1 MKNLPILQINASY
14 ALFKIPQEGNLTNE
28 YDSFKNL
35 QLDTGEI
42 IPFNT
47 NKIKFD
53 LNHPL
58 EIDVQ
63 PSYDGSVNLIINDDK
78 NPPLLINSRF
88 SVQEGNTYQII
99 DHTGAADT
107 NLYWDE
113 TVDLDTRLYKTVT
126 KIPKLEFLGLD
137 LNGKLKCGTYHFYFK
152 YSDNDGNE
160 TDFITESGVV
170 TCHIGNINDPFSIR
184 MGMINENSEK
194 MVKFKLSNIDTQ
206 YDLIKVYYT
215 RTTSDNSAQ
224 DITTAHYID
233 SKYIINSETLD
244 LNITGFENIIDISID
259 EINPQYQLVDSAKS
273 QAQCQNMLF
282 LGNVNKPSL
291 PYQELSDLSLRII
304 PSISNEKNIGNLD
317 SNYIDRSGRN
327 LWEYYNVNNIYNY
340 LGYWPEEYYR
350 FGIVYILPDFTLSP
364 VFNIR
369 GLDFSIGNQHKSFD
383 LYDNEEK
390 RVYINS
396 LDGLINNRVNY
407 FENSKGV
414 IKFPKQQVI
423 TSEGVIPIGLKFTFE
438 EYEDDKSVINELK
451 KYTKGFFFVRQ
462 ERIPTILAQGC
473 AIGKTKDDYGNIPV
487 IPYNGI
493 GIAESFLKTTT
504 FSVNNLSDD
513 NILLVK
519 DWKWKFPKKDK
530 NGNPILDQNGNV
542 VSIDDDGGTT
552 FEDITTKSEFDP
564 YKPAYYTGG
573 DYVKNKNRLPERIGD
588 GMFGYWDIDENAT
601 KKLIDLYGKYLR
613 ILESKFLNIPYTNY
627 EIKAAIVPEAELR
640 ESIFNQLFTSSE
652 YIITKTSEQG
662 QIAKISDTHYQIIRD
677 TVLNDNTLKTV
688 LLTMVNDGLKLTTN
702 GTDYFSAR
710 AGESEQAWE
719 TIDVL
724 NNWLDAQAENGIN
737 TELTQSNS
745 LIRGNFGTYVGI
757 GNSILSPGE
766 IFNVRPKGYNETLK
780 YKENEFK
787 NRFYTSAPYYSISD
801 RQEFNESNNIICYRG
816 DCYIGN
822 FTHKIHRNFID
833 PELPLNDRII
843 DPYTWYK
850 NYSVYQDSSV
860 DNKAVNRILTTFK
873 RNSKGKILEPS
884 DAKYTSAGGLKD
896 TLTGG
901 ESFKIS
907 GANNI
912 NRADVNAVKLGHWF
926 TFKVM
931 SNVNVSMRDINLME
945 PAEQSI
951 FGQSRT
957 FFPLQKMNRSS
968 STKIADSN
976 IINGANNVTLSKR
989 YNFII
994 PDVPFLKNKF
1004 DTRIIY
1010 SDIHITDAFRNGFRV
1025 FQEKNYRDYPKTYGA
1040 LVSIKEFAGNL
1051 IAVMENGVLLIPVNE
1066 RAIAGEGVGGNIYIN
1081 TSNVLPENPKVLS
1094 SNFGSIW
1101 QDSVKLT
1108 VNTVYG
1114 VDTIAKKIWRTNGET
1129 FEIISDL
1136 TVQKFLND
1144 NINLKESDKIPTVGI
1159 KNVKTHYNSFKGD
1172 VMFTFYNGKKEWNLC
1187 YNEKLEK
1194 FITFYSWTPLLSENI
1209 NNIFFSFD
1217 LNDIKSSIAL
1227 KENVESINKLE
1238 LSNNGYNKSLIFD
1251 NYILPNDFNRKIAN
1265 VITSDIIKLTDSF
1278 FKIVNDKL
1286 YYNNLNLF
1294 NSFFAGSD
1302 TYKSIAILSP
1312 TDCTLRFV
1320 KSTTNT
1326 HLWKHGQAGIYDLQ
1340 GEIKPT
1346 KWYDKQ
1352 ELFEIEFIV
1361 KDPPIYQKIFDNLKI
1376 ISNKSK
1382 PKEFEFEIVGEGYD
1396 WYKYKDVIQFLNDRV
1411 TNDYNLED
1419 SYSDYLAEYP
1429 NIKKLPFIKRIKYNP
1444 NNPLKDYKWEDNS
1457 TDVWLVKDTLLNEE
1471 RIHTNQLGN
1480 DIKTLGRMRGNMQ
1493 YLEDFW
1499 NVEIRPINFKYAY
1512 LNENVLNFT
1521 KLNQSKIR
1529 DKYLKVKIR
1538 YSGEDLT
1545 IIQAVKALFTI
1556 SYA

>member
-1 MKNLPILQINASY
+1 MKNLPILQINASH
-14 ALFKIPQEGNLTNE
+14 ALFKTPSKGNLKNKYE
-28 YDSFKNL
+28 SFKNL
-35 QLDTGEI
+35 QLNTGEI

-47 NKIKFD
+47 DKIKFD

-58 EIDVQ
+58 QIDVQ

-88 SVQEGNTYQII
+88 SVQEGNTYEVI
-99 DHTGAADT
+99 DHIGTADT
-107 NLYWDE
+107 NLYWEDS
-113 TVDLDTRLYKTVT
+113 VNLDTRLYKTIT
-126 KIPKLEFLGLD
+126 KIPKLDFLGLE

-184 MGMINENSEK
+184 MGMQDENSEK
-194 MVKFKLSNIDTQ
+194 IIKFKLSNIDTQ
-206 YDLIKVYYT
+206 YDLIKVYFT
-215 RTTSDNSAQ
+215 RTTSGNSSQ

-244 LNITGFENIIDISID
+244 LNITGFENIIDVSID
-259 EINPQYQLVDSAKS
+259 EINPQYQLVDSAKA
-273 QAQCQNMLF
+273 QAKAQNILF

-383 LYDNEEK
+383 LYDNEKK

-423 TSEGVIPIGLKFTFE
+423 TSEGVIPIGLKFTFGE
-438 EYEDDKSVINELK
+438 SENDTSIINELK
-451 KYTKGFFFVRQ
+451 KHTKGFFFVRQ

-530 NGNPILDQNGNV
+530 NGNPILDQNGNL
-542 VSIDDDGGTT
+542 VSIDDDGSTT

-613 ILESKFLNIPYTNY
+613 ILESKFLDIPYTNY

-677 TVLNDNTLKTV
+677 AVLNDNTLKTV

-724 NNWLDAQAENGIN
+724 NNWLYAQDENGIN

-822 FTHKIHRNFID
+822 FTHKMHRNFID

-843 DPYTWYK
+843 DPYTWHK

-873 RNSKGKILEPS
+873 RNNKGKILEPS

-931 SNVNVSMRDINLME
+931 SNINVSMRDINLME

-957 FFPLQKMNRSS
+957 FFPLQKMNRNS

-1040 LVSIKEFAGNL
+1040 LVSLKEFNGNL
-1051 IAVMENGVLLIPVNE
+1051 IAIMENGVLLIPINE
-1066 RAIAGEGVGGNIYIN
+1066 RALAGEGDGGNIYIN

-1101 QDSVKLT
+1101 QDSIIITTENKI
-1108 VNTVYG
+1108 YG
-1114 VDTIAKKIWRTNGET
+1114 VDTIAKKIWRTDGQSFET
-1129 FEIISDL
+1129 LSDL

-1172 VMFTFYNGKKEWNLC
+1172 IMFTFYNGKKKWNLC
-1187 YNEKLEK
+1187 YNERLEK
-1194 FITFYSWTPLLSENI
+1194 FITFYSWTPIYSENI

-1217 LNDIKSSIAL
+1217 LITNNKI
-1227 KENVESINKLE
+1227 VEE
-1238 LSNNGYNKSLIFD
+1238 YNKKLLDD
-1251 NYILPNDFNRKIAN
+1251 NYTP
-1265 VITSDIIKLTDSF
+1265 
-1278 FKIVNDKL
+1278 L
-1286 YYNNLNLF
+1286 YPENN
-1294 NSFFAGSD
+1294 
-1302 TYKSIAILSP
+1302 
-1312 TDCTLRFV
+1312 
-1320 KSTTNT
+1320 
-1326 HLWKHGQAGIYDLQ
+1326 LWKHGQVGIYDLQ
-1340 GEIKPT
+1340 GTIKPT
-1346 KWYDKQ
+1346 NWYNKQ
-1352 ELFEIEFIV
+1352 ELFEFEFII

-1382 PKEFEFEIVGEGYD
+1382 PKEFEFEVVGEGYD
-1396 WYKYKDVIQFLNDRV
+1396 WFNYKDEIIFLNNRV
-1411 TNDYNLED
+1411 GNTIDSSEVVDAEDLINGTYRNLEH
-1419 SYSDYLAEYP
+1419 SYRKYLKS
-1429 NIKKLPFIKRIKYNP
+1429 NLSIKKLPFIKRVRSSQT
-1444 NNPLKDYKWEDNS
+1444 DTWESNT
-1457 TDVWLVKDTLLNEE
+1457 TDVWLYYDELLNEY
-1471 RIHTNQLGN
+1471 RIWTNQLGN

-1499 NVEIRPINFKYAY
+1499 NVEVRPINFKYAY
-1512 LNENVLNFT
+1512 LNENVLKFT
-1521 KLNQSKIR
+1521 SLKQSKLR
-1529 DKYLKVKIR
+1529 DKYVKIKVR

-1545 IIQAVKALFTI
+1545 IIQAIKTLFTI

>member
-1 MKNLPILQINASY
+1 MKNLPILKINASH
-14 ALFKIPQEGNLTNE
+14 ALFKTPSKGNLKNKYE
-28 YDSFKNL
+28 SFKNL
-35 QLDTGEI
+35 QLNTGEI

-47 NKIKFD
+47 DKIKFD

-58 EIDVQ
+58 QIDVQ

-88 SVQEGNTYQII
+88 SVQEGNTYEVI
-99 DHTGAADT
+99 DHIGTADT
-107 NLYWDE
+107 NLYWEDS
-113 TVDLDTRLYKTVT
+113 VNLDTRLYKTIT
-126 KIPKLEFLGLD
+126 KIPKLDFLGLE

-184 MGMINENSEK
+184 MGMQDENSEK
-194 MVKFKLSNIDTQ
+194 IIKFKLSNIDTQ
-206 YDLIKVYYT
+206 YDLIKVYFT
-215 RTTSDNSAQ
+215 RTTSDNSSQ

-244 LNITGFENIIDISID
+244 LNITGFENIIDVSID
-259 EINPQYQLVDSAKS
+259 EINPQYQLVDSAKA
-273 QAQCQNMLF
+273 QAKAQNILF

-369 GLDFSIGNQHKSFD
+369 GLDFSIGSQHKSFD

-423 TSEGVIPIGLKFTFE
+423 TSEGVIPIGLKFTFGE
-438 EYEDDKSVINELK
+438 SENDTSIINELK
-451 KYTKGFFFVRQ
+451 KHTKGFFFVRQ

-504 FSVNNLSDD
+504 FSVNKLSDD

-519 DWKWKFPKKDK
+519 DWKWRFPDAKVDGTNNDINDDNFIDVTTDYDPYIKKD
-530 NGNPILDQNGNV
+530 GARI
-542 VSIDDDGGTT
+542 
-552 FEDITTKSEFDP
+552 KS
-564 YKPAYYTGG
+564 
-573 DYVKNKNRLPERIGD
+573 KNKLPERIGN
-588 GMFGYWDIDENAT
+588 GLFGYWDIDENAT
-601 KKLIDLYGKYLR
+601 RKLIDLYGKYLR

-652 YIITKTSEQG
+652 YIITKTLEQG
-662 QIAKISDTHYQIIRD
+662 QIAKISDIHYQIIRD

-724 NNWLDAQAENGIN
+724 NNWLYSQTENGIN
-737 TELTQSNS
+737 TKLTQSDS

-822 FTHKIHRNFID
+822 FTHKMHRNFID

-843 DPYTWYK
+843 DPYTWHK

-873 RNSKGKILEPS
+873 RNNKGKILEPS

-931 SNVNVSMRDINLME
+931 SNINVSMRDINLME

-951 FGQSRT
+951 FGQPRS
-957 FFPLQKMNRSS
+957 FFPLQKMNRNS

-1025 FQEKNYRDYPKTYGA
+1025 FKENNYRDYPKTYGA
-1040 LVSIKEFAGNL
+1040 LVSLKEFNGNL
-1051 IAVMENGVLLIPVNE
+1051 IAIMENGVLLIPINE
-1066 RAIAGEGVGGNIYIN
+1066 RALAGEGDGGNIYIN
-1081 TSNVLPENPKVLS
+1081 TSNVLPENPRVLS

-1101 QDSVKLT
+1101 QDSIIITTENKI
-1108 VNTVYG
+1108 YG
-1114 VDTIAKKIWRTNGET
+1114 VDTIAKKIWRTDGQSFET
-1129 FEIISDL
+1129 LSDL
-1136 TVQKFLND
+1136 KVQKFLND

-1172 VMFTFYNGKKEWNLC
+1172 IMFTFYNNDKIWNLC

-1194 FITFYSWTPLLSENI
+1194 FITFYSWTPIYSENI

-1217 LNDIKSSIAL
+1217 LITNNKI
-1227 KENVESINKLE
+1227 VEE
-1238 LSNNGYNKSLIFD
+1238 YNKKLLDD
-1251 NYILPNDFNRKIAN
+1251 NYTP
-1265 VITSDIIKLTDSF
+1265 
-1278 FKIVNDKL
+1278 L
-1286 YYNNLNLF
+1286 YPENN
-1294 NSFFAGSD
+1294 
-1302 TYKSIAILSP
+1302 
-1312 TDCTLRFV
+1312 
-1320 KSTTNT
+1320 
-1326 HLWKHGQAGIYDLQ
+1326 LWKHGQVGIYDLQ
-1340 GEIKPT
+1340 GTIKPT
-1346 KWYDKQ
+1346 NWYNKQ
-1352 ELFEIEFIV
+1352 ELFEFEFII

-1411 TNDYNLED
+1411 GEINYPDLET
-1419 SYSDYLAEYP
+1419 SYLKYLQL
-1429 NIKKLPFIKRIKYNP
+1429 NQSIKKLPFIKRIKYNP
-1444 NNPLKDYKWEDNS
+1444 NNPLKDYKWENNS

-1480 DIKTLGRMRGNMQ
+1480 DIKTLGRIKGNMQ

-1499 NVEIRPINFKYAY
+1499 NIEIRPINFKYAY

>member
-1 MKNLPILQINASY
+1 MKNLPILQINASH
-14 ALFKIPQEGNLTNE
+14 ALFKIPSKGDLKNE

-47 NKIKFD
+47 DKIKFD

-58 EIDVQ
+58 QIDIQ

-88 SVQEGNTYQII
+88 SVQEGNTYEII
-99 DHTGAADT
+99 DHIGTADT
-107 NLYWDE
+107 NLYWEDS
-113 TVDLDTRLYKTVT
+113 VNLDTRLYKTIT
-126 KIPKLEFLGLD
+126 KIPKLDFLGLE

-184 MGMINENSEK
+184 MGMQDENSEK
-194 MVKFKLSNIDTQ
+194 IIKFKLSNIDTQ
-206 YDLIKVYYT
+206 YDLIKVYFT

-259 EINPQYQLVDSAKS
+259 EINPQYQLVDSAKA
-273 QAQCQNMLF
+273 QAKAQNILF

-383 LYDNEEK
+383 LYDNENK

-396 LDGLINNRVNY
+396 LDGLINNRINY

-414 IKFPKQQVI
+414 IKLPKQQVI
-423 TSEGVIPIGLKFTFE
+423 TSEGVTPIGLKFTFGE
-438 EYEDDKSVINELK
+438 SENDTSIINELK

-473 AIGKTKDDYGNIPV
+473 AIGKTKDEYGNIPI

-519 DWKWKFPKKDK
+519 DWKWRFPDAKVDGTNNDINDDNFIDVTTDYDPYIKKD
-530 NGNPILDQNGNV
+530 GARI
-542 VSIDDDGGTT
+542 
-552 FEDITTKSEFDP
+552 KS
-564 YKPAYYTGG
+564 
-573 DYVKNKNRLPERIGD
+573 KNKLPERIGN
-588 GMFGYWDIDENAT
+588 GLFGYWDIDESAT
-601 KKLIDLYGKYLR
+601 EKLINLYGQYLR

-652 YIITKTSEQG
+652 YIITKTLEQG
-662 QIAKISDTHYQIIRD
+662 QIAKISDIHYQIIRD

-724 NNWLDAQAENGIN
+724 NNWLYSQTENGIN
-737 TELTQSNS
+737 TKLTQSDS

-757 GNSILSPGE
+757 GNSVLSPGE

-801 RQEFNESNNIICYRG
+801 RQEFNENSIICYRG

-822 FTHKIHRNFID
+822 FTHKMHRNFID

-843 DPYTWYK
+843 DPYTWHK

-873 RNSKGKILEPS
+873 RNNKGKILEPS

-907 GANNI
+907 GSNNI

-951 FGQSRT
+951 FGQPRS
-957 FFPLQKMNRSS
+957 FFPLQKMNRNS

-1025 FQEKNYRDYPKTYGA
+1025 FKENNYRDYPKTYGA
-1040 LVSIKEFAGNL
+1040 LISLKEFNGNL
-1051 IAVMENGVLLIPVNE
+1051 IAVMENGVLLIPINE
-1066 RAIAGEGVGGNIYIN
+1066 RALAGEGVGGNIYIN

-1101 QDSVKLT
+1101 QDSIIITTENKI
-1108 VNTVYG
+1108 YG
-1114 VDTIAKKIWRTNGET
+1114 VDTIAKKIWRTDGQS

-1136 TVQKFLND
+1136 KVQKFLND
-1144 NINLKESDKIPTVGI
+1144 NINLKESDKIPIIGI

-1172 VMFTFYNGKKEWNLC
+1172 IMFTFYNDDKIWNLC
-1187 YNEKLEK
+1187 YNERLEK
-1194 FITFYSWTPLLSENI
+1194 FITFYSWTPVYSENI

-1217 LNDIKSSIAL
+1217 LNDIKSSIVL
-1227 KENVESINKLE
+1227 KENINSVNKLE
-1238 LSNNGYNKSLIFD
+1238 LSNNGYNKNLVFD
-1251 NYILPNDFNRKIAN
+1251 NYILPYDFNRKVAN
-1265 VITSDIIKLTDSF
+1265 VITSDVIQLDNSF
-1278 FKIVNDKL
+1278 FKIVNKGL
-1286 YYNNLNLF
+1286 YYNDLNSF
-1294 NSFFAGSD
+1294 NSFFASTD
-1302 TYKSIAILSP
+1302 TYKSISILLP
-1312 TDCTLRFV
+1312 TDCTLKFV
-1320 KSTTNT
+1320 KNTLDT
-1326 HLWKHGQAGIYDLQ
+1326 HLWKHGQAGIYNLQ

-1346 KWYDKQ
+1346 KWYNKQ
-1352 ELFEIEFIV
+1352 EVFELEFII
-1361 KDPPIYQKIFDNLKI
+1361 KDPPIYQKIFNNLKI

-1396 WYKYKDVIQFLNDRV
+1396 WYNYKDIIQLLNDRV
-1411 TNDYNLED
+1411 GEADYPSLEI
-1419 SYSDYLAEYP
+1419 SYLKYLQS
-1429 NIKKLPFIKRIKYNP
+1429 NQTIKKLPFIKRVRYNP
-1444 NNPLKDYKWEDNS
+1444 NNPLKDYKWENNS
-1457 TDVWLVKDTLLNEE
+1457 TDVWLVNDTLLNEE

-1480 DIKTLGRMRGNMQ
+1480 DIKTLGRINGNMQ

-1499 NVEIRPINFKYAY
+1499 NIEIRPINFKYAY
-1512 LNENVLNFT
+1512 LNEGVLKFT
-1521 KLNQSKIR
+1521 PLKQSKLR
-1529 DKYLKVKIR
+1529 DKYLKIKVR

-1545 IIQAVKALFTI
+1545 IVQAIKTLFTI
-1556 SYA
+1556 SYS

>member
-1 MKNLPILQINASY
+1 MKNLPILQINASH
-14 ALFKIPQEGNLTNE
+14 ALFKTPPKGDLKNE

-47 NKIKFD
+47 DKIKFD

-58 EIDVQ
+58 QIDIQ

-88 SVQEGNTYQII
+88 SVQEGNTYEII
-99 DHTGAADT
+99 DHIGTADT
-107 NLYWDE
+107 NLYWEDS
-113 TVDLDTRLYKTVT
+113 VNLDTRLYKTIT
-126 KIPKLEFLGLD
+126 KIPKLDFLGLE

-184 MGMINENSEK
+184 MGMMNENSEK
-194 MVKFKLSNIDTQ
+194 IIKFKLSNIDTQ
-206 YDLIKVYYT
+206 YDLIKVYFT

-244 LNITGFENIIDISID
+244 LNITGFENIINISID
-259 EINPQYQLVDSAKS
+259 EINSQYQLVDSAKA
-273 QAQCQNMLF
+273 QAQAQNILF

-383 LYDNEEK
+383 LYDNENK

-396 LDGLINNRVNY
+396 LDGLINNRINY

-414 IKFPKQQVI
+414 IKLPKQQVI
-423 TSEGVIPIGLKFTFE
+423 TSEGVTPIGLKFTFGE
-438 EYEDDKSVINELK
+438 SENDTSIINELK

-473 AIGKTKDDYGNIPV
+473 AIGKTKDEYGNIPV
-487 IPYNGI
+487 IPYNGV

-519 DWKWKFPKKDK
+519 DWKWRFPDAKVDGTNNDINDDNFIDVTTDYDPYIKKD
-530 NGNPILDQNGNV
+530 GARI
-542 VSIDDDGGTT
+542 
-552 FEDITTKSEFDP
+552 KS
-564 YKPAYYTGG
+564 
-573 DYVKNKNRLPERIGD
+573 KNKLPERIGN
-588 GMFGYWDIDENAT
+588 GLFGYWDIDEEAT
-601 KKLIDLYGKYLR
+601 QKLINLYGRYLR
-613 ILESKFLNIPYTNY
+613 ILESKFLNIPYTKY

-652 YIITKTSEQG
+652 YIITKTLEQG
-662 QIAKISDTHYQIIRD
+662 QIAKISDIHYQIIRD

-724 NNWLDAQAENGIN
+724 NNWLYSQTENGIN
-737 TELTQSNS
+737 TKLTQSDS

-801 RQEFNESNNIICYRG
+801 RQEFNENNIICYRG

-843 DPYTWYK
+843 DPYTWHK

-873 RNSKGKILEPS
+873 RNNKGKILEPS

-907 GANNI
+907 GSNNI

-951 FGQSRT
+951 FGQPRS
-957 FFPLQKMNRSS
+957 FFPLQKMNRNS

-1025 FQEKNYRDYPKTYGA
+1025 FKENNYRDYPKTYGA
-1040 LVSIKEFAGNL
+1040 LVSLKEFNGNL
-1051 IAVMENGVLLIPVNE
+1051 IAVMENGVLLIPINE
-1066 RAIAGEGVGGNIYIN
+1066 RALAGEGVGGNIYIN

-1094 SNFGSIW
+1094 SNFGSMW
-1101 QDSVKLT
+1101 QDSIIITTENKI
-1108 VNTVYG
+1108 YG
-1114 VDTIAKKIWRTNGET
+1114 VDTIAKKIWRTDGQS
-1129 FEIISDL
+1129 FEILSDL
-1136 TVQKFLND
+1136 KVQKFLND
-1144 NINLKESDKIPTVGI
+1144 NINLKESDKIPIIGI

-1172 VMFTFYNGKKEWNLC
+1172 VMFTFYNDEIKWNLC

-1194 FITFYSWTPLLSENI
+1194 FITFYSWIPNFSENI
-1209 NNIFFSFD
+1209 NNIFFTFNFKDSSVKYLSKL
-1217 LNDIKSSIAL
+1217 LNEDGGIMLSEDGDVIL
-1227 KENVESINKLE
+1227 NEDDGFMNVVN
-1238 LSNNGYNKSLIFD
+1238 
-1251 NYILPNDFNRKIAN
+1251 
-1265 VITSDIIKLTDSF
+1265 TS
-1278 FKIVNDKL
+1278 
-1286 YYNNLNLF
+1286 Y
-1294 NSFFAGSD
+1294 
-1302 TYKSIAILSP
+1302 
-1312 TDCTLRFV
+1312 
-1320 KSTTNT
+1320 
-1326 HLWKHGQAGIYDLQ
+1326 LWKHGQAGNYL
-1340 GEIKPT
+1340 ESEPIKPT

-1352 ELFEIEFIV
+1352 EVFELEFIV

-1382 PKEFEFEIVGEGYD
+1382 PKEFEFELVGEGYD
-1396 WYKYKDVIQFLNDRV
+1396 WYNYKDEIIFLNDRV
-1411 TNDYNLED
+1411 GTTIDSSEVVDADDSINGTYKNLEH
-1419 SYSDYLAEYP
+1419 SYRKYLKS
-1429 NIKKLPFIKRIKYNP
+1429 NLSIKKLPFIKRVRSSQT
-1444 NNPLKDYKWEDNS
+1444 DTWESNT
-1457 TDVWLVKDTLLNEE
+1457 TDVWLYYDELLNEY
-1471 RIHTNQLGN
+1471 RIWTNQLGN

-1499 NVEIRPINFKYAY
+1499 NVEVRPINFKYAY
-1512 LNENVLNFT
+1512 LNENVLKFT
-1521 KLNQSKIR
+1521 SLKQSKLR
-1529 DKYLKVKIR
+1529 DKYLKIKVR

-1545 IIQAVKALFTI
+1545 TIQAIKTLFTI

>member
-1 MKNLPILQINASY
+1 MKNLPILQINASH
-14 ALFKIPQEGNLTNE
+14 ALFKTPSKGNLKNE
-28 YDSFKNL
+28 YESFKNL
-35 QLDTGEI
+35 QLNTGEI

-47 NKIKFD
+47 DKIKFD

-58 EIDVQ
+58 QIDVQ

-88 SVQEGNTYQII
+88 SVQEGNTYEVI
-99 DHTGAADT
+99 DHIGTADT
-107 NLYWDE
+107 NLYWEDS
-113 TVDLDTRLYKTVT
+113 VNLDTRLYKTIT
-126 KIPKLEFLGLD
+126 KIPKLDFLGLE

-184 MGMINENSEK
+184 MGMQDENSEK
-194 MVKFKLSNIDTQ
+194 IIKFKLSNIDTQ
-206 YDLIKVYYT
+206 YDLIKVYFT
-215 RTTSDNSAQ
+215 RTTSDNSSQ

-244 LNITGFENIIDISID
+244 LNITGFENIIDVSID
-259 EINPQYQLVDSAKS
+259 EINPQYQLVDSAKA
-273 QAQCQNMLF
+273 QAKAQNILF

-423 TSEGVIPIGLKFTFE
+423 TSEGVIPIGLKFTFGE
-438 EYEDDKSVINELK
+438 SENDTSIINELK

-473 AIGKTKDDYGNIPV
+473 AIGKTKDEYGNIPV

-519 DWKWKFPKKDK
+519 DWKWRFPDAKVDGTNNDINDDNFIDVTTDYDPYIKKD
-530 NGNPILDQNGNV
+530 GARI
-542 VSIDDDGGTT
+542 
-552 FEDITTKSEFDP
+552 KS
-564 YKPAYYTGG
+564 
-573 DYVKNKNRLPERIGD
+573 KNKLPERIGN
-588 GMFGYWDIDENAT
+588 GLFGYWDIDENAT

-613 ILESKFLNIPYTNY
+613 ILESKFLNIPYTKY

-677 TVLNDNTLKTV
+677 AVLNDNTLKTV

-724 NNWLDAQAENGIN
+724 NNWLYAQDENGIN
-737 TELTQSNS
+737 TKLTQSDS

-801 RQEFNESNNIICYRG
+801 RQEFNENNIICYRG

-843 DPYTWYK
+843 DPYTWHK
-850 NYSVYQDSSV
+850 NYSVYQDSSL

-873 RNSKGKILEPS
+873 RNNKGKILEPS

-907 GANNI
+907 GSNNI
-912 NRADVNAVKLGHWF
+912 NRADVNTVKLGHWF

-951 FGQSRT
+951 FGQPRS
-957 FFPLQKMNRSS
+957 FFPLQKMNRNS

-1025 FQEKNYRDYPKTYGA
+1025 FKENNYRDYPKTYGA
-1040 LVSIKEFAGNL
+1040 LVSLKEFNGNL
-1051 IAVMENGVLLIPVNE
+1051 IAIMENGVLLIPINE
-1066 RAIAGEGVGGNIYIN
+1066 RALAGEGDGGNIYIN

-1101 QDSVKLT
+1101 QDSIIITTENKI
-1108 VNTVYG
+1108 YG
-1114 VDTIAKKIWRTNGET
+1114 VDTIAKKIWRTDGQSFET
-1129 FEIISDL
+1129 LSDL

-1172 VMFTFYNGKKEWNLC
+1172 IMFTFYNGKKKWNLC
-1187 YNEKLEK
+1187 YNERLEK
-1194 FITFYSWTPLLSENI
+1194 FITFYSWTPIYSENI

-1217 LNDIKSSIAL
+1217 LITNNKI
-1227 KENVESINKLE
+1227 VEE
-1238 LSNNGYNKSLIFD
+1238 YNKKLLDD
-1251 NYILPNDFNRKIAN
+1251 NYTP
-1265 VITSDIIKLTDSF
+1265 
-1278 FKIVNDKL
+1278 L
-1286 YYNNLNLF
+1286 YPENN
-1294 NSFFAGSD
+1294 
-1302 TYKSIAILSP
+1302 
-1312 TDCTLRFV
+1312 
-1320 KSTTNT
+1320 
-1326 HLWKHGQAGIYDLQ
+1326 LWKHGQVGIYDLQ

-1411 TNDYNLED
+1411 GEINYPDLET
-1419 SYSDYLAEYP
+1419 SYLKYLQL
-1429 NIKKLPFIKRIKYNP
+1429 NQSIKKLPFIKRIKYNP
-1444 NNPLKDYKWEDNS
+1444 NNPLKDYKWENNS

-1480 DIKTLGRMRGNMQ
+1480 DIKTLGRIKGNMQ

-1499 NVEIRPINFKYAY
+1499 NIEIRPINFKYAY

>member
-14 ALFKIPQEGNLTNE
+14 TLFKIPQEGNLKNE

-99 DHTGAADT
+99 DHTGTADT

-184 MGMINENSEK
+184 MGMMDENSEK
-194 MVKFKLSNIDTQ
+194 TVKFKLSNIDTQ

-282 LGNVNKPSL
+282 LGNVNKVSI
-291 PYQELSDLSLRII
+291 PYNELSDLSLRII
-304 PSISNEKNIGNLD
+304 PSISNEQNIGNLD

-327 LWEYYNVNNIYNY
+327 LWEYYNVKNIYNY

-350 FGIVYILPDFTLSP
+350 FGIVYILPDYTLSP
-364 VFNIR
+364 VFNTR
-369 GLDFSIGNQHKSFD
+369 GLDFSLGSTTQNFP
-383 LYDNEEK
+383 LYDSNNK

-396 LDGLINNRVNY
+396 SNGIINNKLNP
-407 FENSKGV
+407 FENTKGV
-414 IKFPKQQVI
+414 IKLPKEQVI
-423 TSEGVIPIGLKFTFE
+423 TSEGVKPLGIKFTFGGFE
-438 EYEDDKSVINELK
+438 NDLSIITELK
-451 KYTKGFFFVRQ
+451 KYTRGFFFVRQ

-473 AIGKTKDDYGNIPV
+473 AIGKTKNDYGNIPI
-487 IPYNGI
+487 IPYNGV
-493 GIAESFLKTTT
+493 GIVESFLKTST

-519 DWKWKFPKKDK
+519 DWKWRFPNAKVDGT
-530 NGNPILDQNGNV
+530 NNNINDDNF
-542 VSIDDDGGTT
+542 IDVTT
-552 FEDITTKSEFDP
+552 DYDP
-564 YKPAYYTGG
+564 YVKKEGNR
-573 DYVKNKNRLPERIGD
+573 VKSKNKLPERIGD
-588 GMFGYWDIDENAT
+588 GLFGYWDIDENAT
-601 KKLIDLYGKYLR
+601 NKLISLYGQYLR
-613 ILESKFLNIPYTNY
+613 ILESKFLNIPSLNY
-627 EIKAAIVPEAELR
+627 EIKAAIIPEAELR
-640 ESIFNQLFTSSE
+640 EPLFNQLFTSAE
-652 YIITKTSEQG
+652 YIITKALEQG
-662 QIAKISDTHYQIIRD
+662 SIVKLSDVHYQILRSN
-677 TVLNDNTLKTV
+677 VSQNNDLRSV
-688 LLTMVNDGLKLTTN
+688 LLTMVNDNLKLTTN
-702 GTDYFSAR
+702 GVDYFSAR

-724 NNWLDAQAENGIN
+724 NKWNYAQQKEGIN
-737 TELTQSNS
+737 TKLTQSDS
-745 LIRGNFGTYVGI
+745 LIRGVFGTYVGI
-757 GNSILSPGE
+757 GNISLNPGE
-766 IFNVRPKGYNETLK
+766 VFNVRPKGYNETLK
-780 YKENEFK
+780 YKENEF
-787 NRFYTSAPYYSISD
+787 NSRFFNSSPYYSISD
-801 RQEFNESNNIICYRG
+801 RTDLTNLNSIVCYRG

-822 FTHKIHRNFID
+822 FTHKMHRNFID
-833 PELPLNDRII
+833 PELPLNDKII
-843 DPYTWYK
+843 DPYTWHK
-850 NYSVYQDSSV
+850 NYSVYQDSSI
-860 DNKAVNRILTTFK
+860 DDKAVNRVLTTFK
-873 RNSKGKILEPS
+873 RNNKGKILEPS
-884 DAKYTSAGGLKD
+884 DAKYDSAGGLKD

-901 ESFKIS
+901 ESFKVS
-907 GANNI
+907 GVNHI
-912 NRADVNAVKLGHWF
+912 NRADVNAINLGHWL

-931 SNVNVSMRDINLME
+931 SNINISMRDINLME

-951 FGQSRT
+951 FGQPRS
-957 FFPLQKMNRSS
+957 FFPLRKMNKNS
-968 STKIADSN
+968 STKLPDSN
-976 IINGANNVTLSKR
+976 IINGATNVTLSKR

-1004 DTRIIY
+1004 DTRVIY

-1025 FQEKNYRDYPKTYGA
+1025 FQEKNYRDYPKTYGS
-1040 LVSIKEFAGNL
+1040 LVSLKEFAGNL

-1066 RAIAGEGVGGNIYIN
+1066 RAVAGEGVGGNIYIN
-1081 TSNVLPENPKVLS
+1081 TSNILPENPKVLS

-1101 QDSVKLT
+1101 QDSVRVT
-1108 VNTVYG
+1108 INTIYG
-1114 VDTIAKKIWRTNGET
+1114 VDTVAKKIWRTNGET

-1136 TVQKFLND
+1136 KVQKFLND
-1144 NINLKESDKIPTVGI
+1144 NITLKESDKIPTIGL
-1159 KNVKTHYNSFKGD
+1159 KNVKTHYNAFKGD
-1172 VMFTFYNGKKEWNLC
+1172 VMFTFYNDDKVWNLC

-1194 FITFYSWTPLLSENI
+1194 FITFYSWTPVLSENI

-1238 LSNNGYNKSLIFD
+1238 LYNNGYNKNLVFD
-1251 NYILPNDFNRKIAN
+1251 NYILPNDFNRKVAN
-1265 VITSDIIKLTDSF
+1265 VITSDRIQLDDSF
-1278 FKIVNDKL
+1278 FKIVNGGL
-1286 YYNNLNLF
+1286 YYNDLNLF
-1294 NSFFAGSD
+1294 NSFFAGSN
-1302 TYKSIAILSP
+1302 TYKFIAILLP
-1312 TDCTLRFV
+1312 TDCTLKFV

-1346 KWYDKQ
+1346 NWYNKQ
-1352 ELFEIEFIV
+1352 EVFELEFIV

-1382 PKEFEFEIVGEGYD
+1382 PKEFEFELVGEGYD
-1396 WYKYKDVIQFLNDRV
+1396 WYNYKDEIIFLNDRV
-1411 TNDYNLED
+1411 GTTIDSSEVVDADDSINGTYRNLEH
-1419 SYSDYLAEYP
+1419 SYRKYLKS
-1429 NIKKLPFIKRIKYNP
+1429 NLSIKKLPFIKRVRSSQT
-1444 NNPLKDYKWEDNS
+1444 DTWESNT
-1457 TDVWLVKDTLLNEE
+1457 TDVWLYYDELLNEY
-1471 RIHTNQLGN
+1471 RIWTNQLGN

-1512 LNENVLNFT
+1512 LDKNVLKFT
-1521 KLNQSKIR
+1521 NLKQSKLR
-1529 DKYLKVKIR
+1529 DKYLKIKVR

-1545 IIQAVKALFTI
+1545 IIQAIKTLFTI

>member
-1 MKNLPILQINASY
+1 MKNLPILQINASH
-14 ALFKIPQEGNLTNE
+14 ALFKTPPKGDLKNE

-47 NKIKFD
+47 DKIKFD

-58 EIDVQ
+58 QIDIQ

-88 SVQEGNTYQII
+88 SVQEGNTYEII
-99 DHTGAADT
+99 DHIGTADT
-107 NLYWDE
+107 NLYWEDS
-113 TVDLDTRLYKTVT
+113 VNLDTRLYKTIT
-126 KIPKLEFLGLD
+126 KIPKLDFLGLE

-184 MGMINENSEK
+184 MGMQDENSEK
-194 MVKFKLSNIDTQ
+194 IIKFKLSNIDTQ
-206 YDLIKVYYT
+206 YDLIKVYFT

-259 EINPQYQLVDSAKS
+259 EINPQYQLVDSAKA
-273 QAQCQNMLF
+273 QAQAQNILF

-383 LYDNEEK
+383 LYDNEKK

-396 LDGLINNRVNY
+396 LDGLINNRINY

-414 IKFPKQQVI
+414 IKLPKQQVI
-423 TSEGVIPIGLKFTFE
+423 TSEGVTPIGLKFTFGE
-438 EYEDDKSVINELK
+438 SENDTSIINELK

-473 AIGKTKDDYGNIPV
+473 AIGKTKDEYGNIPV
-487 IPYNGI
+487 IPYNGV

-504 FSVNNLSDD
+504 FSINNLSDD

-519 DWKWKFPKKDK
+519 DWKWRFPKAKVDGT
-530 NGNPILDQNGNV
+530 NNYINDDNF
-542 VSIDDDGGTT
+542 IDVTT
-552 FEDITTKSEFDP
+552 DYDP
-564 YKPAYYTGG
+564 YIKKDGARIKS
-573 DYVKNKNRLPERIGD
+573 KNKLPERIGN
-588 GMFGYWDIDENAT
+588 GLFGYWDIDEGET
-601 KKLIDLYGKYLR
+601 EKLINLYGQYLR
-613 ILESKFLNIPYTNY
+613 ILESKFLNIPYSNY
-627 EIKAAIVPEAELR
+627 EIKASIVPEAELR

-652 YIITKTSEQG
+652 YIITKTLEQG
-662 QIAKISDTHYQIIRD
+662 QIAKISDIHYQIIRD

-724 NNWLDAQAENGIN
+724 NNWLYSQDENGIN
-737 TELTQSNS
+737 TKLTQSDS

-801 RQEFNESNNIICYRG
+801 RQEFNENNIICYRG

-850 NYSVYQDSSV
+850 NYSVYQDSSL

-873 RNSKGKILEPS
+873 RNNKGRIIEPS

-907 GANNI
+907 GSNNI

-951 FGQSRT
+951 FGQPRS
-957 FFPLQKMNRSS
+957 FFPLQKMNRNS

-1025 FQEKNYRDYPKTYGA
+1025 FKENNYRDYPKTYGA
-1040 LVSIKEFAGNL
+1040 LVSLKEFNGNL
-1051 IAVMENGVLLIPVNE
+1051 IAVMENGVLLIPINE
-1066 RAIAGEGVGGNIYIN
+1066 RALAGEGVGGNIYIN

-1094 SNFGSIW
+1094 SNFGSMW
-1101 QDSVKLT
+1101 QDSIIITTENKI
-1108 VNTVYG
+1108 YG
-1114 VDTIAKKIWRTNGET
+1114 VDTIAKKIWRTDGQS

-1136 TVQKFLND
+1136 KVQKFLND
-1144 NINLKESDKIPTVGI
+1144 NINLNESDKIPQI
-1159 KNVKTHYNSFKGD
+1159 NFKNVKTHFNAFKGD
-1172 VMFTFYNGKKEWNLC
+1172 VMFTFYNDEIKWNLC

-1194 FITFYSWTPLLSENI
+1194 FITFYSWIPNFSENI
-1209 NNIFFSFD
+1209 NNIFFTFNFKDSSVKYLSKL
-1217 LNDIKSSIAL
+1217 LNEDGGIMLSEDGGVIL
-1227 KENVESINKLE
+1227 NEDDGFMNVVN
-1238 LSNNGYNKSLIFD
+1238 
-1251 NYILPNDFNRKIAN
+1251 
-1265 VITSDIIKLTDSF
+1265 TS
-1278 FKIVNDKL
+1278 
-1286 YYNNLNLF
+1286 Y
-1294 NSFFAGSD
+1294 
-1302 TYKSIAILSP
+1302 
-1312 TDCTLRFV
+1312 
-1320 KSTTNT
+1320 
-1326 HLWKHGQAGIYDLQ
+1326 LWKHGQAGNYL
-1340 GEIKPT
+1340 ESEPIKPT

-1352 ELFEIEFIV
+1352 EVFELEFIV

-1382 PKEFEFEIVGEGYD
+1382 PKEFEFELVGEGYD
-1396 WYKYKDVIQFLNDRV
+1396 WYNYKDEIIFLNDRV
-1411 TNDYNLED
+1411 GTTIDSSEVVDADDSINGTYRNLEH
-1419 SYSDYLAEYP
+1419 SYRKYLKS
-1429 NIKKLPFIKRIKYNP
+1429 NLSVKKLPFIKRVRSSQT
-1444 NNPLKDYKWEDNS
+1444 DTWESNT
-1457 TDVWLVKDTLLNEE
+1457 TDVWLYYDELLNEY
-1471 RIHTNQLGN
+1471 RIWTNQLGN
-1480 DIKTLGRMRGNMQ
+1480 DIKTLGRIRGNMQ

-1499 NVEIRPINFKYAY
+1499 NIEIRPINFKYAY
-1512 LNENVLNFT
+1512 LNENVLKFT
-1521 KLNQSKIR
+1521 SLKQSKLR
-1529 DKYLKVKIR
+1529 DKYLKIKVR

-1545 IIQAVKALFTI
+1545 IVQAIKTLFTI

>member
-1 MKNLPILQINASY
+1 M
-14 ALFKIPQEGNLTNE
+14 
-28 YDSFKNL
+28 
-35 QLDTGEI
+35 
-42 IPFNT
+42 
-47 NKIKFD
+47 
-53 LNHPL
+53 
-58 EIDVQ
+58 
-63 PSYDGSVNLIINDDK
+63 
-78 NPPLLINSRF
+78 
-88 SVQEGNTYQII
+88 
-99 DHTGAADT
+99 
-107 NLYWDE
+107 
-113 TVDLDTRLYKTVT
+113 
-126 KIPKLEFLGLD
+126 
-137 LNGKLKCGTYHFYFK
+137 
-152 YSDNDGNE
+152 
-160 TDFITESGVV
+160 
-170 TCHIGNINDPFSIR
+170 
-184 MGMINENSEK
+184 
-194 MVKFKLSNIDTQ
+194 
-206 YDLIKVYYT
+206 
-215 RTTSDNSAQ
+215 
-224 DITTAHYID
+224 
-233 SKYIINSETLD
+233 
-244 LNITGFENIIDISID
+244 
-259 EINPQYQLVDSAKS
+259 
-273 QAQCQNMLF
+273 
-282 LGNVNKPSL
+282 
-291 PYQELSDLSLRII
+291 
-304 PSISNEKNIGNLD
+304 
-317 SNYIDRSGRN
+317 
-327 LWEYYNVNNIYNY
+327 
-340 LGYWPEEYYR
+340 
-350 FGIVYILPDFTLSP
+350 
-364 VFNIR
+364 
-369 GLDFSIGNQHKSFD
+369 
-383 LYDNEEK
+383 
-390 RVYINS
+390 
-396 LDGLINNRVNY
+396 
-407 FENSKGV
+407 
-414 IKFPKQQVI
+414 
-423 TSEGVIPIGLKFTFE
+423 
-438 EYEDDKSVINELK
+438 
-451 KYTKGFFFVRQ
+451 
-462 ERIPTILAQGC
+462 
-473 AIGKTKDDYGNIPV
+473 YG
-487 IPYNGI
+487 
-493 GIAESFLKTTT
+493 
-504 FSVNNLSDD
+504 
-513 NILLVK
+513 
-519 DWKWKFPKKDK
+519 
-530 NGNPILDQNGNV
+530 Q
-542 VSIDDDGGTT
+542 
-552 FEDITTKSEFDP
+552 
-564 YKPAYYTGG
+564 
-573 DYVKNKNRLPERIGD
+573 
-588 GMFGYWDIDENAT
+588 
-601 KKLIDLYGKYLR
+601 YLR

-702 GTDYFSAR
+702 GTDYFSAK

-724 NNWLDAQAENGIN
+724 NNWLYSQTENGIN
-737 TELTQSNS
+737 TKLTQSDS

-822 FTHKIHRNFID
+822 FTHKMHRNFID

-850 NYSVYQDSSV
+850 NYSVYQDSSL

-873 RNSKGKILEPS
+873 RNNKGKILEPS

-957 FFPLQKMNRSS
+957 FFPLQKMNRNS

-1025 FQEKNYRDYPKTYGA
+1025 FKENNYRDYPKTYGA
-1040 LVSIKEFAGNL
+1040 LVSLKEFNGNL
-1051 IAVMENGVLLIPVNE
+1051 IAIMENGVLLIPINE
-1066 RAIAGEGVGGNIYIN
+1066 RALAGEGDGGNIYIN
-1081 TSNVLPENPKVLS
+1081 TSNVLPENPRVLS

-1101 QDSVKLT
+1101 QDSIIITTENKI
-1108 VNTVYG
+1108 YG
-1114 VDTIAKKIWRTNGET
+1114 VDTIAKKIWRTDGQSFET
-1129 FEIISDL
+1129 LSDL
-1136 TVQKFLND
+1136 KVQKFLND

-1172 VMFTFYNGKKEWNLC
+1172 IMFTFYNNDKIWNLC
-1187 YNEKLEK
+1187 YNERLEK
-1194 FITFYSWTPLLSENI
+1194 FITFYSWTPIYSENI

-1217 LNDIKSSIAL
+1217 LITNNKI
-1227 KENVESINKLE
+1227 VEE
-1238 LSNNGYNKSLIFD
+1238 YNKKLLDD
-1251 NYILPNDFNRKIAN
+1251 NYTP
-1265 VITSDIIKLTDSF
+1265 
-1278 FKIVNDKL
+1278 L
-1286 YYNNLNLF
+1286 YPENN
-1294 NSFFAGSD
+1294 
-1302 TYKSIAILSP
+1302 
-1312 TDCTLRFV
+1312 
-1320 KSTTNT
+1320 
-1326 HLWKHGQAGIYDLQ
+1326 LWKHGQVGIYDLQ
-1340 GEIKPT
+1340 GTIKPT
-1346 KWYDKQ
+1346 NWYNKQ
-1352 ELFEIEFIV
+1352 ELFEFEFII

-1396 WYKYKDVIQFLNDRV
+1396 WYNYKDVIQFLNDRV
-1411 TNDYNLED
+1411 GEINYPDLET
-1419 SYSDYLAEYP
+1419 SYLKYLQL
-1429 NIKKLPFIKRIKYNP
+1429 NQSIKKLPFIKRIKYNP
-1444 NNPLKDYKWEDNS
+1444 NNPLKDYKWENNS

-1480 DIKTLGRMRGNMQ
+1480 DIKTLGRIKGNMQ

-1499 NVEIRPINFKYAY
+1499 NIEIRPINFKYAY

-1545 IIQAVKALFTI
+1545 IIQAIKALFTI